1 MKIIL
6 GITESILEYIER
18 TQNFKEKMTMILKG
32 FNNTESTSKIM

>member
-18 TQNFKEKMTMILKG
+18 TQNFKEEMTMIIKG
-32 FNNTESTSKIM
+32 FNNTGSISKII